1 MERNNVSAEDIRL
14 IRNAYKIIYKMNL
27 RLEDAIE
34 KMEELA
40 SDSKQLA
47 DMINFLRNVHRGI
60 LR

>member
-1 MERNNVSAEDIRL
+1 
-14 IRNAYKIIYKMNL
+14 MNL